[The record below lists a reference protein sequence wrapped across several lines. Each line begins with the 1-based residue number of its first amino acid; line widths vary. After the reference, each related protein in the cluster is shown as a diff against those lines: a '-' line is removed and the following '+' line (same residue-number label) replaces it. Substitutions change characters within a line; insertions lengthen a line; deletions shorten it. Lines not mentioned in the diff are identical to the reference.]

1 MGEGPILP
9 IMMIILPQIS
19 LLTIAMIHVPRDG
32 SLLIDRRTVVTEAFL
47 VDDPLV
53 IDAAPAKRSFQD
65 DGVRSHSAGKKI
77 YSQLGRISLRH
88 WPLDA
93 NLHKTPP
100 PPPAVT
106 TTMTENS

>member
-1 MGEGPILP
+1 MGEGPIPP
-9 IMMIILPQIS
+9 IMTIILPQIS
-19 LLTIAMIHVPRDG
+19 LLTIAMIHVPRDD
-32 SLLIDRRTVVTEAFL
+32 SLLIDRRTVATEVFL

-53 IDAAPAKRSFQD
+53 IDAALAKRNFQD

-93 NLHKTPP
+93 NLHKTSPL
-100 PPPAVT
+100 PAVT
-106 TTMTENS
+106 TTMTENL